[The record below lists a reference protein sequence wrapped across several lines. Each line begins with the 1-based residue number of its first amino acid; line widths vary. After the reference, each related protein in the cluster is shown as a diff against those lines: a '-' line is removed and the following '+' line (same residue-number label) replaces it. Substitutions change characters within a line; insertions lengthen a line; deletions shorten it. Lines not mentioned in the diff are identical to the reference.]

1 MLAYTRTFFH
11 TLHGGKMK
19 PSASLAASAVV
30 ILYCVHGGVADKH
43 RGKWV
48 EKEDPEPQKI
58 FVSITGL

>member
-1 MLAYTRTFFH
+1 
-11 TLHGGKMK
+11 MK

-30 ILYCVHGGVADKH
+30 ILYCVHGGADKH

-58 FVSITGL
+58 FVAITGL

>member
-48 EKEDPEPQKI
+48 EKEDPE
-58 FVSITGL
+58 